1 MSSDDLEKGAW
12 SPRAPSERL
21 LMTLKM
27 HGAQTSAD
35 VGRRQGI
42 TGEAARQQLGKLQED
57 GLVREERRSAGRG
70 RPAVYWHLTDKAQ
83 ARFPDTHAALTVDI
97 LRSISE
103 VLGPEALD
111 RIIAEREGVTLEK
124 YRTAMS
130 GCSDTRDRLEKL
142 AEMRSAEGYM
152 AQVEV
157 DDDGTLVTT
166 GLAQFDR
173 NHYAIFNDGAA
184 AILENHPKHFGRAA
198 VRVRPFLRQ
207 TCATDCP
214 CLRSFAAHPD
224 LTMAEKRV
232 PGMSPRRKRAAED
245 AEGATAAE
253 ESGPPCARCFQQGH
267 PRRLCPFF
275 PYERCVSEE
284 AWEAFARS
292 VSGSFGTTNQAH
304 STSWQTAMQC
314 FVI

>member
-157 DDDGTLVTT
+157 DDDGTLRLVE
-166 GLAQFDR
+166 
-173 NHYAIFNDGAA
+173 NHCPICAA
-184 AILENHPKHFGRAA
+184 A
-198 VRVRPFLRQ
+198 
-207 TCATDCP
+207 
-214 CLRSFAAHPD
+214 SFCQGFCR
-224 LTMAEKRV
+224 AEKAVFQNVLGPNVRIERDEHIV
-232 PGMSPRRKRAAED
+232 GGGRRCTYLIR
-245 AEGATAAE
+245 
-253 ESGPPCARCFQQGH
+253 ESA
-267 PRRLCPFF
+267 
-275 PYERCVSEE
+275 
-284 AWEAFARS
+284 
-292 VSGSFGTTNQAH
+292 
-304 STSWQTAMQC
+304 
-314 FVI
+314 